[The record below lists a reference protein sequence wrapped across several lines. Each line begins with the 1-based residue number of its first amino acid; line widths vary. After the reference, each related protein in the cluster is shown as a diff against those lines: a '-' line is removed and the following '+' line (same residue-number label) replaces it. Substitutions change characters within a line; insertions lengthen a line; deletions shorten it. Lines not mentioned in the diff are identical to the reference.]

1 MAYYT
6 PEQVAKAKEWDL
18 LTCLQVFEPGEL
30 KKCGTNEY
38 CTRTHDS
45 LKISNGKWNW
55 HSRGIGG
62 RTALEYLIKIRGLDF
77 LGAMNVLCGQA
88 APPEP
93 KQPIP
98 KKKPVFIDRKSV
110 V

>member
-1 MAYYT
+1 MKDCNPCRARTDWLRFPRPAFTGGDEDGILY

-62 RTALEYLIKIRGLDF
+62 RTALEYLIKIRGLTF
-77 LGAMNVLCGQA
+77 
-88 APPEP
+88 
-93 KQPIP
+93 
-98 KKKPVFIDRKSV
+98 
-110 V
+110 